1 MNRTGAAMDRT
12 DKSLLENVD
21 ARTKLAG
28 SNRMEI
34 LLFTLGTSEIFGI
47 NVFKVREV
55 TRTPMI
61 TRSPNMPPGVEGLI
75 SLRGNVIPVV
85 SLGRVLALPG
95 ASQEQGGTMMVTEYN
110 KRTLGFLV
118 NDVDRIIR
126 VEWDKV
132 RAPEGL
138 VSSTQSFITAIT
150 ELPVDSDIG
159 QAGRL
164 VSILD
169 VEQIMAS
176 TFGEPPVAD
185 VAPVQDNVEHHIFF
199 VDDSAVA
206 RKKITEVLDQL
217 GIKHKHALNGLEAWT
232 RLSGM
237 AAHAQQVGASVTDEL
252 DVILVDAE
260 MPEMDGYVL
269 TRHIKSDPRFNG
281 IPVVMHSSLSSE
293 ANRAMGKSV
302 GVDAYVAKFDAEIL
316 ADTLRPLLA
325 RKSAQRG

>member
-1 MNRTGAAMDRT
+1 MDRT
-12 DKSLLENVD
+12 DNSLLEHVD

-34 LLFTLGTSEIFGI
+34 LLFSLGTSEIFGI

-61 TRSPNMPPGVEGLI
+61 TRSPNMPNGVEGLI

-85 SLGRVLALPG
+85 ALGRVLKLAG
-95 ASQEQGGTMMVTEYN
+95 APQEQGGTMMVTEYN
-110 KRTLGFLV
+110 KRILGFLV
-118 NDVDRIIR
+118 SGVDRIIR
-126 VEWDKV
+126 VEWSKV
-132 RAPEGL
+132 RAPDGL
-138 VSSTQSFITAIT
+138 VSSSQSFITAIT
-150 ELPVDSDIG
+150 ELPPDSGAG

-176 TFGEPPVAD
+176 TFGEPPVAN
-185 VAPVQDNVEHHIFF
+185 VAPVQDDIEHHIFF

-217 GIKHKHALNGLEAWT
+217 GVQHKHAQNGLEAWT

-237 AAHAQQVGASVTDEL
+237 ATHAQQKGTSLADEL
-252 DVILVDAE
+252 DIIMVDAE

-269 TRHIKSDPRFNG
+269 TRNIKSDPRFNG

-293 ANRAMGKSV
+293 ANRAMGQSV

-316 ADTLRPLLA
+316 ADTLRPLLHKAHA
-325 RKSAQRG
+325 RKEHS

>member
-1 MNRTGAAMDRT
+1 MDRT

-34 LLFTLGTSEIFGI
+34 LLFSLGTSEIFGI

-61 TRSPNMPPGVEGLI
+61 TRTPNMPAGVEGLI

-85 SLGRVLALPG
+85 SLGSVLNLGGSSA
-95 ASQEQGGTMMVTEYN
+95 EQSGTMMVTEYN

-118 NDVDRIIR
+118 QGVDRIIR

-185 VAPVQDNVEHHIFF
+185 VAPVQDNAEHHHFF
-199 VDDSAVA
+199 VDD
-206 RKKITEVLDQL
+206 
-217 GIKHKHALNGLEAWT
+217 
-232 RLSGM
+232 
-237 AAHAQQVGASVTDEL
+237 
-252 DVILVDAE
+252 
-260 MPEMDGYVL
+260 
-269 TRHIKSDPRFNG
+269 
-281 IPVVMHSSLSSE
+281 
-293 ANRAMGKSV
+293 
-302 GVDAYVAKFDAEIL
+302 
-316 ADTLRPLLA
+316 
-325 RKSAQRG
+325 

>member
-1 MNRTGAAMDRT
+1 MDRT
-12 DKSLLENVD
+12 DNALLESVD
-21 ARTKLAG
+21 ARTQLAG

-34 LLFTLGTSEIFGI
+34 LLFSLGTAETFGI

-55 TRTPMI
+55 TRTPSI
-61 TRSPNMPPGVEGLI
+61 TRTPSMPPGVEGLI

-85 SLGRVLALPG
+85 ALGRVLDLAGVP
-95 ASQEQGGTMMVTEYN
+95 QERGGTMMVTEYN

-118 NDVDRIIR
+118 SDVDRIIR

-132 RAPEGL
+132 RAPDGL

-150 ELPVDSDIG
+150 ELPPDIG
-159 QAGRL
+159 SGQSGRL

-169 VEQIMAS
+169 VEQIMAT
-176 TFGEPPVAD
+176 TFGEPPVGN
-185 VAPVQDNVEHHIFF
+185 VEPVQDDIEHNIFF

-217 GIKHKHALNGLEAWT
+217 GVRHKHALNGQEAWT
-232 RLSGM
+232 RLAGM
-237 AAHAQQVGASVTDEL
+237 AAHAEQAGTRLAEEL
-252 DVILVDAE
+252 DIILVDAE

-269 TRHIKSDPRFNG
+269 TRHIKADPRFEG

-302 GVDAYVAKFDAEIL
+302 GVDAYVAKFDAEFL

-325 RKSAQRG
+325 RAPARQE